1 MVFSNRISYYLHDS
15 CTPVLIENEFCV
27 SEVSNY
33 PEGELLNSRN
43 EEFCGQ
49 KGTRVVKYFKEGGPD
64 KFYLKYFKVP
74 ETLKH

>member
-1 MVFSNRISYYLHDS
+1 
-15 CTPVLIENEFCV
+15 VLIENEFCV

-74 ETLKH
+74 DTLKH